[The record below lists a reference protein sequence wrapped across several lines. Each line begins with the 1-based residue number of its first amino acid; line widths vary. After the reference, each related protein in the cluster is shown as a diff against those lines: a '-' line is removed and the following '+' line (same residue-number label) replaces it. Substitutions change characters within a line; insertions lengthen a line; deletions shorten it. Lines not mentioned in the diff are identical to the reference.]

1 MSKDKLTDYDS
12 TTPSN
17 NTDIGGIS
25 VAEGML
31 PSAVNNS
38 IRELTKQLG
47 AFADG
52 TDGIDV
58 LSLADDDAS
67 HAIKLQAPSAV
78 TADTTF
84 TLPDGD
90 GASGQ
95 AMITDGAGTLSWAA
109 PYGNRN
115 LIINGAMN
123 ISQRNGASSST
134 LTSSQVYY
142 LDRFFAV
149 EDTDGTMTIQQSSTS
164 PTDFQYSALLTTGT
178 ADTSLA
184 ATQICYVGQKLEG
197 LNVAHLNWGTANAKT
212 LTLSFY
218 VRSSLT
224 GTFGGAF
231 ANAAF
236 NRSYPFTYSIS
247 SADTW
252 EYKTITVAGDTT
264 GTWPTDNTASIQVF
278 WGLGVGSTYSGT
290 AGAWVGSGNISA
302 TGATNVIGT
311 ASATFYLTGVQLEL
325 GDTATPFEHRS
336 FGDELA
342 RCQRYYW
349 ENGGLDYT
357 MHGAG
362 MNLNT
367 TTSDIAL
374 HLPVTMRSSP
384 TVTSNA
390 LGIQSGAT
398 TYAVS
403 SISNIKANTNVLY
416 LRATVSGVTAG
427 YGAVLVNNNNAS
439 GYLRY
444 DAEL

>member
-1 MSKDKLTDYDS
+1 MSKAAELAAL
-12 TTPSN
+12 
-17 NTDIGGIS
+17 IGS
-25 VAEGML
+25 Q
-31 PSAVNNS
+31 SA
-38 IRELTKQLG
+38 
-47 AFADG
+47 
-52 TDGIDV
+52 
-58 LSLADDDAS
+58 LS
-67 HAIKLQAPSAV
+67 
-78 TADTTF
+78 
-84 TLPDGD
+84 
-90 GASGQ
+90 
-95 AMITDGAGTLSWAA
+95 
-109 PYGNRN
+109 NRN

-264 GTWPTDNTASIQVF
+264 GTWPTDNTSSIQVF

-311 ASATFYLTGVQLEL
+311 ASATFHITGVQLEV
-325 GDTATPFEHRS
+325 GEQATPFEHRS

-349 ENGGLDYT
+349 QFTANNPLYAFQYISSFKYAIRP
-357 MHGAG
+357 H
-362 MNLNT
+362 
-367 TTSDIAL
+367 
-374 HLPVTMRSSP
+374 PVQMRATP
-384 TVTSNA
+384 TVTA
-390 LGIQSGAT
+390 AYDGGAMT
-398 TYAVS
+398 QYQIDNYHWKAYIS
-403 SISNIKANTNVLY
+403 S
-416 LRATVSGVTAG
+416 ATADGTAHFVTSLK
-427 YGAVLVNNNNAS
+427 V
-439 GYLRY
+439 